1 VFGGAIYLRERVGV
15 QINSLASSYSLRL
28 GDKNVALPAHAEG
41 KAQELDVDGDRFL
54 DDSELSKIALQDD
67 GCRGPH
73 HHHTDDVQ
81 LSQEDISDRLLG
93 FKASLAAL
101 PSPYAA
107 GYHSFEEVEKEISEI
122 AERHPDIVQKISL
135 GKSPE
140 GREIWA
146 LKISQNAQ
154 GDTSGKPGVV
164 ITGCH
169 HAREWMTVEAPL
181 KVIQDIT
188 NNLDDPAVQKRLDEA
203 EVWVVPVVNPD
214 GYEYSRTESSY
225 WRKNRRPLG
234 VDQNGKP
241 TNAIGVDLNRNYWD
255 GTPEHLYVYRP
266 AGDAPGNTNDDYS
279 ATSDDPR
286 DDTYRGPFGA
296 SEPEVKAL
304 LDFQLS
310 RPNIKA
316 VVDYHSHGD
325 TILYPYGYTRNASPN
340 EKLYKNIGQ
349 KMQAASSGFSL
360 QQSVGLYPAAG
371 TSDDTQDLNGIL
383 NFTIEMG
390 RSFQPNPKQIPVI
403 TERVARATYAMIDEV
418 IVHDTAGLLPK
429 HSAS

>member
-1 VFGGAIYLRERVGV
+1 V
-15 QINSLASSYSLRL
+15 QISGSPYSLRL
-28 GDKNVALPAHAEG
+28 GDKTVSLLSAHAE
-41 KAQELDVDGDRFL
+41 KAKELDTDGDGFL
-54 DDSELSKIALQDD
+54 DDSELTAAALQDD
-67 GCRGPH
+67 DGCRHGH
-73 HHHTDDVQ
+73 SHGTH
-81 LSQEDISDRLLG
+81 LSEEDIADRLQS
-93 FKASLAAL
+93 FKAHLSAQ

-107 GYHSFEEVEKEISEI
+107 GYHSFEEVEKEIAEI
-122 AERHPDIVQKISL
+122 AERHPDIVKKISL

-140 GREIWA
+140 GRDIWA
-146 LKISQNAQ
+146 LKITQNAQ
-154 GDTSGKPGVV
+154 DDTSHKSGIV

-181 KVIQDIT
+181 KVINDLT
-188 NNLDDPAVQKRLDEA
+188 ASDNPNAQKRLEDA
-203 EVWVVPVVNPD
+203 EIWVVPVVNPD

-241 TNAIGVDLNRNYWD
+241 TSAIGVDLNRNYWD
-255 GTPEHLYVYRP
+255 GKSEHAYVYRP
-266 AGDAPGNTNDDYS
+266 PGDTPGNTSDDYS
-279 ATSDDPR
+279 ATSDNPR

-296 SEPEVKAL
+296 SEPEVKAV
-304 LDFQLS
+304 LDLQLS

-316 VVDYHSHGD
+316 VLDYHSYGD
-325 TILYPYGYTRNASPN
+325 TILYPYGYTRDASPN
-340 EKLYKNIGQ
+340 KALYQEIGQ

-371 TSDDTQDLNGIL
+371 TSDDTHDLNGIL

-403 TERVARATYAMIDEV
+403 TERVAQATYAMIDEV
-418 IVHDTAGLLPK
+418 VVRDKAGTLPK